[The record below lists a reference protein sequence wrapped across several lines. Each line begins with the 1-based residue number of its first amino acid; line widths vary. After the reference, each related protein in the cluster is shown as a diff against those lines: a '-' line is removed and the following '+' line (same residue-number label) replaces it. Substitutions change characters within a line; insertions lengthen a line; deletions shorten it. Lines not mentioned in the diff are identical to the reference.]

1 MDAANEQNARLR
13 ELNQRFAAEIN
24 STRKAAGDAE
34 SDAKRSAAT
43 ASEFVALAK
52 AENAQL
58 KRVNEE
64 LSAELAAANK
74 ATEAARAAAR
84 EKATAGEGG
93 GVGRLLSGEAGG
105 AKLLHELAV
114 ELAEVIVVALD
125 LAELVP
131 GGGGEH
137 SLIEHHRLARGGG
150 ELLVLLGVDRGVASR
165 GGGAVQRAQ
174 GRARDGGGRG
184 RLGRRGGDPE
194 PGLGGF
200 RNGSEGRIVAPIAEG
215 GEGSEHR
222 GRPSR
227 SKIGIGRPIAVVG
240 IAGFFVV
247 RLRMRAREC
256 AVCTARAS
264 PTIPSEVPTGETSET
279 LFRNGSFSRWPTP

>member
-84 EKATAGEGG
+84 EKATAGEEMVRLSNEENVKLRDVNVQLIAALKNAQRERKG
-93 GVGRLLSGEAGG
+93 GVLRHRSRRG
-105 AKLLHELAV
+105 ARQARFRRRRDASHPQHE
-114 ELAEVIVVALD
+114 
-125 LAELVP
+125 
-131 GGGGEH
+131 
-137 SLIEHHRLARGGG
+137 ARG
-150 ELLVLLGVDRGVASR
+150 
-165 GGGAVQRAQ
+165 
-174 GRARDGGGRG
+174 
-184 RLGRRGGDPE
+184 
-194 PGLGGF
+194 
-200 RNGSEGRIVAPIAEG
+200 
-215 GEGSEHR
+215 
-222 GRPSR
+222 
-227 SKIGIGRPIAVVG
+227 
-240 IAGFFVV
+240 
-247 RLRMRAREC
+247 
-256 AVCTARAS
+256 
-264 PTIPSEVPTGETSET
+264 
-279 LFRNGSFSRWPTP
+279 